1 MKTGRLL
8 TATLTLV
15 IISTVLLSS
24 TFLCF
29 PRFASIQGSGVLKY
43 EVKNVFV
50 GELKHTIQIINPTN
64 NRIAGK
70 LVVPLVKNDTARHY
84 VVLCNVT
91 TFGSAFNERLFF
103 NDNSGN
109 LYVCWNSI
117 ILQPQG
123 TFIVELDYHVL
134 AFSVTYLVNSSLVE
148 GYNTDSELYLKYTQ
162 PEKLIESDNMKI
174 VEVAR
179 DITSGES
186 DPHKMALLIYSFVT
200 EHLNYEIQDAERG
213 ALWALEN
220 GVGDCS
226 EHSYLFVA
234 LCRAVGIPARI
245 QAGFAFHQVGE
256 VIEDGHMWA
265 EYYLENYGWIPVDAT
280 WQLFDSIDYRHL
292 SSIQSIPEATPYANY
307 VFNSTGGMQPK
318 DKQNVQFKPVS
329 PTEFSDNQFA
339 DKIVTAVQKTRQA
352 ELGVF
357 LGKIFGTNL
366 IFSSETQRVK
376 QEILESK
383 IHIQNAANCWEA
395 SPKIAQS
402 DVAYALEKAEKSLKD
417 AWMLI
422 VKTFALYMGIPLA
435 LVLISLIFLQRG
447 FRKRLFEDA
456 STSNIASVFHVKLSV

>member
-8 TATLTLV
+8 DATVTLV
-15 IISTVLLSS
+15 TILTFLLTS

-29 PRFASIQGSGVLKY
+29 PEFASIQDSGVLKY
-43 EVKNVFV
+43 EVKNIFV
-50 GELKHTIQIINPTN
+50 GELKHTIQITNPTN

-84 VVLCNVT
+84 AILCNIT
-91 TFGSAFNERLFF
+91 AIGSAFNERLFL
-103 NDNSGN
+103 NDSSGN
-109 LYVCWNSI
+109 VYVCWDGI
-117 ILQPQG
+117 ILQPRG
-123 TFIVELDYHVL
+123 TFIVELEYYVL
-134 AFSVTYLVNSSLVE
+134 AFSINYLVNSSLVE
-148 GYNTDSELYLKYTQ
+148 GYDTNSELYLKYTQ
-162 PEKLIESDNMKI
+162 PEKLIESDNKKI

-179 DITSGES
+179 NITNGES

-200 EHLNYEIQDAERG
+200 KHLKYEIQDAEMG

-245 QAGFAFHQVGE
+245 QAGFAFHHVGE

-280 WQLFDSIDYRHL
+280 WQLFDSIDYTHL

-307 VFNSTGGMQPK
+307 VFNNTVGMQPK
-318 DKQNVQFKPVS
+318 DKQNVRFKPIS

-339 DKIVTAVQKTRQA
+339 EKIVTAVQKTRQA

-366 IFSSETQRVK
+366 IFSSETQRLV

-383 IHIQNAANCWEA
+383 IHIQNAANCWEE

-402 DVAYALEKAEKSLKD
+402 NVAYALERAERALKD

-435 LVLISLIFLQRG
+435 LVLISLIFLRNR
-447 FRKRLFEDA
+447 FRKKLFEDVG
-456 STSNIASVFHVKLSV
+456 TSNIASMFM